1 MQVIIKEQ
9 IWTVEKAVLLN
20 KHLGDRV
27 MNFRLEESN
36 QQKRKNIDELNR
48 KLSAEKE
55 KQLQNV

>member
-1 MQVIIKEQ
+1 
-9 IWTVEKAVLLN
+9 
-20 KHLGDRV
+20 